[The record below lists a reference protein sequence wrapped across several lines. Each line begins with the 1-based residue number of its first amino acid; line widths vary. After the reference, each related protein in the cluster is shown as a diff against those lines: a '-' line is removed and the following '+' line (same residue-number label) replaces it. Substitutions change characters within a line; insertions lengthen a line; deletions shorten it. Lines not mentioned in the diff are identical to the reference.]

1 MFPRTNS
8 RVALNS
14 NVQRKDAHGFT
25 RAGVRTRRTVCGDTK
40 NKGEEREVY
49 YLHSGAREALL
60 ELLLPAA
67 LPRDDRAE
75 RRERRTG

>member
-1 MFPRTNS
+1 MSRERTHTDS
-8 RVALNS
+8 HEPGCA
-14 NVQRKDAHGFT
+14 
-25 RAGVRTRRTVCGDTK
+25 RAGQCVQCGDTK

-60 ELLLPAA
+60 EFLLPAA

>member
-1 MFPRTNS
+1 M
-8 RVALNS
+8 
-14 NVQRKDAHGFT
+14 
-25 RAGVRTRRTVCGDTK
+25 RTRRTVCGDTK